1 MNDTTIAVDVAK
13 AVFEVAVSAQPGHV
27 RERHRLSRE
36 GFGRL
41 LRAQPA
47 ATVVMEACGSA
58 HYWGRRAQQ
67 QGHEVVLIPPHV
79 VRPYVRGN
87 KTERTDTKGLLKAF
101 RNEEVR
107 AVPVKS
113 ETQQA
118 LAALHRLRSTWVAT
132 RTARLNTVRG
142 LLREFGV
149 VIPVGARQVVPHV
162 RALLEDAD
170 AGIPGLLR
178 PALAEAVAEIG
189 ELETRLRAVERH
201 LETAAAG
208 SLVVGQLRT
217 VPGIGVLTATAL
229 IAAVGDVQRFPS
241 ARHFAS
247 YLGLTPREHSS
258 GARRRLGAISK
269 RGDTYLRMLLIHG
282 ARAVLWHAKRPSA
295 RPLDRLRT
303 WALQLERLRGHTK
316 AAVALANKLARI
328 VWAVWTR
335 GTSFT
340 ALPMA

>member
-1 MNDTTIAVDVAK
+1 M
-13 AVFEVAVSAQPGHV
+13 
-27 RERHRLSRE
+27 
-36 GFGRL
+36 
-41 LRAQPA
+41 
-47 ATVVMEACGSA
+47 
-58 HYWGRRAQQ
+58 
-67 QGHEVVLIPPHV
+67 
-79 VRPYVRGN
+79 
-87 KTERTDTKGLLKAF
+87 
-101 RNEEVR
+101 
-107 AVPVKS
+107 PVKS

-118 LAALHRLRSTWVAT
+118 LAALHRLRSMWVAT
-132 RTARLNTVRG
+132 RIARLNTVRG

-149 VIPVGARQVVPHV
+149 VIPVGARQVVPYV

-170 AGIPGLLR
+170 AGIPGLPR
-178 PALAEAVAEIG
+178 PALAEAVTEIG
-189 ELETRLRAVERH
+189 ELETRLRGVERQ

-229 IAAVGDVQRFPS
+229 VAAVGDVQRFPS

-258 GARRRLGAISK
+258 GARRHLGAISK
-269 RGDTYLRMLLIHG
+269 RGDRYLRMLLIHG

-303 WALQLERLRGHTK
+303 WALQLERLRGHNK

-328 VWAVWTR
+328 AWAVWKR
-335 GTSFT
+335 GAGFT